1 MKLYSMI
8 SLALLVTSA
17 QSADERLRP
26 FDLAQ
31 VTGSEPQQRQTLCAA
46 LTQLGET
53 SPFSS
58 KTPSKHLRQLVEA
71 RNAAILGQAG
81 QAGQDA
87 DLIVAQGKI
96 DRKRD
101 KLQASRAALDALQTE
116 QTDLRRNHETQTQE
130 LEHQREEHRQV
141 QEDLRLQLN
150 YRQAELRQT
159 TDTLQTRETELT
171 QAGIR
176 HAEHTQTLQDQV
188 TQLKAE
194 RDEETRQYETL
205 LARNVASNDQLESVS
220 ADLDRMRS
228 LHVARQDQQQQEFFT
243 LTTNLM
249 IAEDKR
255 GRLTQELSEAKGIIT
270 AQDITIETL
279 RARIQQLEDAAALFA
294 NTQSSAPLSSPQ
306 PSQSA
311 SSPPPAPSAPP
322 PPAPP
327 APTTPDT
334 AGRRHAYAAMPPAPS
349 GVNLRPVPSSSSSV
363 QAANP
368 QAIPYFMSELKDKA
382 TSRKELGEGDV
393 EGRLAE
399 NKANTDP
406 LPEAP
411 SILSEI
417 SNRKSNGQKPKFSSD
432 EIDLVQKINA
442 EITMGSFTPLFTA
455 VKAKKRPEDKG
466 MADVLLDAMKGRR
479 INLEN
484 SDDESSDSGD
494 WSDDDS
500 KPTPQAAAAAAT
512 SSKSDIPEDV
522 DPDHELKS
530 TLRKVRHI
538 YRLALDIDLYKKW
551 TSDHWLI
558 WEYQNYKTDAQ
569 KIDID
574 GRVDRY
580 ITQNKDALST
590 MYAGINFE
598 SIQSN
603 YRTGIH
609 HVQLEDMMAS
619 VVMSS
624 TTK

>member
-1 MKLYSMI
+1 
-8 SLALLVTSA
+8 
-17 QSADERLRP
+17 
-26 FDLAQ
+26 
-31 VTGSEPQQRQTLCAA
+31 
-46 LTQLGET
+46 
-53 SPFSS
+53 
-58 KTPSKHLRQLVEA
+58 
-71 RNAAILGQAG
+71 
-81 QAGQDA
+81 
-87 DLIVAQGKI
+87 
-96 DRKRD
+96 
-101 KLQASRAALDALQTE
+101 
-116 QTDLRRNHETQTQE
+116 
-130 LEHQREEHRQV
+130 
-141 QEDLRLQLN
+141 
-150 YRQAELRQT
+150 
-159 TDTLQTRETELT
+159 
-171 QAGIR
+171 
-176 HAEHTQTLQDQV
+176 
-188 TQLKAE
+188 
-194 RDEETRQYETL
+194 
-205 LARNVASNDQLESVS
+205 
-220 ADLDRMRS
+220 
-228 LHVARQDQQQQEFFT
+228 
-243 LTTNLM
+243 
-249 IAEDKR
+249 
-255 GRLTQELSEAKGIIT
+255 
-270 AQDITIETL
+270 
-279 RARIQQLEDAAALFA
+279 
-294 NTQSSAPLSSPQ
+294 
-306 PSQSA
+306 
-311 SSPPPAPSAPP
+311 
-322 PPAPP
+322 
-327 APTTPDT
+327 
-334 AGRRHAYAAMPPAPS
+334 MPPAPS

-368 QAIPYFMSELKDKA
+368 QARPDFMSELKDKA
-382 TSRKELGEGDV
+382 TSREGLGEGDV

-399 NKANTDP
+399 NKANTKP
-406 LPEAP
+406 RPEAP

-417 SNRKSNGQKPKFSSD
+417 SNRKSTGQQPKFSSN
-432 EIDLVQKINA
+432 EIDLLREIKTKIRD
-442 EITMGSFTPLFTA
+442 GSFTPQFTA
-455 VKAKKRPEDKG
+455 IETKNRPEDKG
-466 MADVLLDAMKGRR
+466 MVGVLADAMNGRR

-538 YRLALDIDLYKKW
+538 YRLALDIDLDKKW